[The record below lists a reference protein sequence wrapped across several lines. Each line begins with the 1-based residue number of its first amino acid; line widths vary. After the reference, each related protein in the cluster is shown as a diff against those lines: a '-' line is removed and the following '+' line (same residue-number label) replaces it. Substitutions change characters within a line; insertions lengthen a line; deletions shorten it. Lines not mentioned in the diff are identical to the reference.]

1 MPCTRRGGGPAPDRL
16 DRRSVDSVHAWPH
29 HIALSGF
36 LSGSAGPCTC
46 CPERF
51 RSVTLAA
58 CLRLDSLQAFQL
70 FPIQVLL
77 QLLTRGVDA
86 AHDRADRDVL
96 RFSDLFVTQ
105 SQLGEQ
111 NEGRPDLGAEVV
123 EGLVQRPAKILLM
136 QASGRVIMAGRF
148 GQIAAA
154 IPDAEDGTPFTAA
167 SPIQGR
173 VANDSQEPVPK
184 PAATVK
190 ISQSQEGLDEC
201 FLNHVQGVLLVPQQ
215 PVGHP
220 VGIFPVALKQ
230 FFACN
235 SIPLPR
241 ASNQSLVRRLHAG
254 GSVEHTITCAPRR
267 RKSSVYSLFR
277 SPRRAARCRRNSLLT
292 TVHHRKRG
300 IIARSRDHRSLA
312 ASPGAK
318 ALIAAATARAL
329 FPKII

>member
-1 MPCTRRGGGPAPDRL
+1 M
-16 DRRSVDSVHAWPH
+16 
-29 HIALSGF
+29 
-36 LSGSAGPCTC
+36 
-46 CPERF
+46 
-51 RSVTLAA
+51 LAE
-58 CLRLDSLQAFQL
+58 CLRLDSIQVFQL

-77 QLLTRGVDA
+77 QLLTRAIDA
-86 AHDRADRDVL
+86 AHDGADRDVL

-111 NEGRPDLGAEVV
+111 NEGRPDLGAEVA

-136 QASGRVIMAGRF
+136 QASGRVIMEGRF
-148 GQIAAA
+148 GQVAAA
-154 IPDAEDGTPFTAA
+154 ISDPQDGTPFTAA

-230 FFACN
+230 LFACARV
-235 SIPLPR
+235 PLPR
-241 ASNQSLVRRLHAG
+241 ASNQNLVRRLHAG
-254 GSVEHTITCAPRR
+254 GSVEHTITCALRR
-267 RKSSVYSLFR
+267 RKSLVYSLFR
-277 SPRRAARCRRNSLLT
+277 SPGRASTCRRNSLLT
-292 TVHHRKRG
+292 SVYHKKRRF
-300 IIARSRDHRSLA
+300 IARSPQPWTR
-312 ASPGAK
+312 
-318 ALIAAATARAL
+318 TARSRRQ
-329 FPKII
+329 PRGRCCQRSS